1 MPWHTSYVAV
11 GTQEVPAPMR
21 ISPGEAPAPGRGTA
35 IAPRRGMHALEFR
48 GEQLAS
54 DRPTI
59 PVPAPR
65 ESGVRLKVERVAYAA
80 ATVDVVVC
88 DLSCDPRSED
98 HAPVTV
104 RDGSLGAR
112 AQAAHRSGFFP
123 ARARAAPRFGAFAV
137 VVDAPFEDRDAAQNE
152 RPPSTSIVRAL
163 K

>member
-1 MPWHTSYVAV
+1 
-11 GTQEVPAPMR
+11 
-21 ISPGEAPAPGRGTA
+21 
-35 IAPRRGMHALEFR
+35 MHALNYL
-48 GEQLAS
+48 GELLAS

-88 DLSCDPRSED
+88 DLSRDPRSED
-98 HAPVTV
+98 YASAVNRVATLHE
-104 RDGSLGAR
+104 R
-112 AQAAHRSGFFP
+112 AHVAHRSGFFP
-123 ARARAAPRFGAFAV
+123 ARCAPRFGAFAV
-137 VVDAPFEDRDAAQNE
+137 VVGQND

>member
-1 MPWHTSYVAV
+1 
-11 GTQEVPAPMR
+11 
-21 ISPGEAPAPGRGTA
+21 
-35 IAPRRGMHALEFR
+35 MHALDFQ
-48 GEQLAS
+48 GELLAS

-88 DLSCDPRSED
+88 DLSRDPRSENFGGED
-98 HAPVTV
+98 GSPDTI
-104 RDGSLGAR
+104 RDGGLRPQKHAT
-112 AQAAHRSGFFP
+112 HRSGFFP
-123 ARARAAPRFGAFAV
+123 ARCVPRFGAFAV
-137 VVDAPFEDRDAAQNE
+137 VVQND